1 MKFVFRL
8 VVFSI
13 LLNIATGVLINTVVD
28 ADGDKIFDGSNNI
41 YLGNNPTFDNSIVD
55 EYRQVDINQTSNPT
69 SVAESIADSFYQLLD
84 KIGISYVWRFISFVG
99 DALYGFPIFIKQIVG
114 KYFAIEAAN
123 FLFDILIVVINIS
136 YTIAIYMLWSG
147 RDFFR

>member
-13 LLNIATGVLINTVVD
+13 LLNVATGVLINTIVD

-41 YLGNNPTFDNSIVD
+41 YLGNNPNFDDTFLNT
-55 EYRQVDINQTSNPT
+55 YQQINTTETNNPT
-69 SVAESIADSFYQLLD
+69 SVAESVADSFYQLLD
-84 KIGISYVWRFISFVG
+84 KIGISFLQRFFNTIG
-99 DALYGFPIFIKQIVG
+99 DGLYGFPIFVKQIVSR
-114 KYFAIEAAN
+114 YFDADAAN
-123 FLFDILIVVINIS
+123 FLFDTLIAIITFS
-136 YTIAIYMLWSG
+136 YTLAAYMLWSG